1 MAKLTEISGIEARR
15 LYLAAKVA
23 EAEHGK
29 SIEELLIDLSY
40 NADSDQAK
48 LEAIRL
54 YFAIMFNSGL
64 GLEDLE
70 IEAPSAQLI
79 SLDKGFKADKTG
91 C

>member
-70 IEAPSAQLI
+70 IEAPNAQLI
-79 SLDKGFKADKTG
+79 SLAKGSKADKTG

>member
-15 LYLAAKVA
+15 LYLAAKEA

-29 SIEELLIDLSY
+29 SIEELLIEMAYTS
-40 NADSDQAK
+40 DSDQAK

-54 YFAIMFNSGL
+54 FFAIIYNSGL
-64 GLEDLE
+64 DLEDLE
-70 IEAPSAQLI
+70 IEAASAQLI
-79 SLDKGFKADKTG
+79 SLDKGFKPDKTG